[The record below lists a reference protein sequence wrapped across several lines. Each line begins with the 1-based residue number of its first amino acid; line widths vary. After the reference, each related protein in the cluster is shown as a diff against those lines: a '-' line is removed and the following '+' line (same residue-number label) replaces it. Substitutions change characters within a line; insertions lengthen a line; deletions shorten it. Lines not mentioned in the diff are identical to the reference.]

1 MMPGR
6 AELALINR
14 ELAAAMAQR
23 DEAQRL
29 LDQWQGRESE
39 MATVELQL
47 AQLRAQR
54 DHDRA
59 ARNDAGC
66 LGEPPVDP
74 PVPPYPDIPN
84 GFIHR
89 IDSIIRS
96 SKSADASPRGLG

>member
-54 DHDRA
+54 VWS
-59 ARNDAGC
+59 NDVSTE
-66 LGEPPVDP
+66 L
-74 PVPPYPDIPN
+74 
-84 GFIHR
+84 
-89 IDSIIRS
+89 RS
-96 SKSADASPRGLG
+96 QAVLWTPSLL